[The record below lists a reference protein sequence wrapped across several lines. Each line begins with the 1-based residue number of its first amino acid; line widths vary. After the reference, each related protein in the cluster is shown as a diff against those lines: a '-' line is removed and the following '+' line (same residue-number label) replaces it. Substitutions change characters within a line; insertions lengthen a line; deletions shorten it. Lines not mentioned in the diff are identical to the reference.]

1 MFWLREDVVLLSPSR
16 VGLDLLLDQVELF
29 RKRLLKAN
37 RLLRE
42 QSRNPIYAERY
53 SLLISIPGI
62 GVNTAMCLLTEID
75 DIARFNNQ
83 REFASYLGLIPTSHS
98 SGDITL
104 SCRMIT
110 QALSTNIGPIF
121 LFPLN
126 VFSPL

>member
-53 SLLISIPGI
+53 SLLISVSRHMAVFTPIPGI
-62 GVNTAMCLLTEID
+62 EIS
-75 DIARFNNQ
+75 
-83 REFASYLGLIPTSHS
+83 RE
-98 SGDITL
+98 
-104 SCRMIT
+104 
-110 QALSTNIGPIF
+110 
-121 LFPLN
+121 
-126 VFSPL
+126 